1 MRRDLEA
8 TRTSEA
14 VQAVVHV
21 AADRLPP
28 YPNSRPEDHHGLQ
41 SYVDSLDDLTRGFVD
56 AESGRLPDP
65 LPLYAFTTSAI
76 DGSLAPPG
84 HHTVYLACPSAP
96 ARLHGGW
103 DARREEFVE
112 RCLAVAESRAPGFL
126 DGVVGARA
134 HTPLEM
140 ERDEAWPLGHPM
152 HLDITLDQIG
162 PLRPTPGLGRHRTS
176 VEGLYVSG
184 AGTSPTGGIAGT
196 PGRMAARALL
206 RDRRRRAT

>member
-1 MRRDLEA
+1 MQQVCILEWSRR
-8 TRTSEA
+8 
-14 VQAVVHV
+14 
-21 AADRLPP
+21 
-28 YPNSRPEDHHGLQ
+28 
-41 SYVDSLDDLTRGFVD
+41 
-56 AESGRLPDP
+56 RLPDP

-96 ARLHGGW
+96 ASP
-103 DARREEFVE
+103 DARSSWSAAWRWRSLGHPGSSTVSSA
-112 RCLAVAESRAPGFL
+112 RVPTRLSRWRGTRR
-126 DGVVGARA
+126 GR
-134 HTPLEM
+134 
-140 ERDEAWPLGHPM
+140 LGHPM

-162 PLRPTPGLGRHRTS
+162 PLRPTPGLGRHRTP